1 MKYKYKSPEGEAF
14 TIEARSQ
21 DEADELLMSHVAR
34 DMQIPAA
41 QRKAETHAP
50 VKVAPMNVDPAEGM
64 NVWEKG
70 MVGMGGGARNAYL
83 GAKNFVGLGTDE
95 EREERKFWN
104 KSKEHLGAAGTVGE
118 AVGEGVA
125 TLPIGGA
132 VGMGAKVLTKALPWA
147 LRVGNVGGRVANL
160 GTLGRAATEGAASAG
175 VVGNAEDDDRNA
187 RDRGDDAIEGAGMG
201 TVGALATG
209 GLGKVLGKASN
220 LVGGAYRAITPKSSA
235 QRHAAEAMYKELEN
249 EGVNETARLIRYAPP
264 SMLPQSTAAIT
275 GSQRLSALERGG
287 RNRGN
292 EDWTSHDE
300 NVLRSAWNELTNTPI
315 GHQSQAGDVLKETFM
330 RNGVVVTPKVVGRDI
345 SFEVP
350 HLESH
355 PLRQALGKLQP
366 GLTQVEMDRGKQ
378 IANELAKHEAAAT
391 GPGRATPESGGMS
404 SLISN
409 GLAIASAAK
418 GSPTLWKIRSA
429 FNTVAGQSNKETNK
443 AIDAALLDP
452 NKFMDLVQIIQTK
465 IDTGRPLSH
474 GEEVLHQILL
484 GTSRQAAVE
493 STPKVQ

>member
-14 TIEARSQ
+14 TIEAGSQ
-21 DEADELLMSHVAR
+21 DEADELLMSHVAK

-41 QRKAETHAP
+41 QRRAETRKP
-50 VKVAPMNVDPAEGM
+50 IKEIPQTYDPAEGM

-70 MVGMGGGARNAYL
+70 LVGVGGGMRNAYL
-83 GAKNFVGLGTDE
+83 GAKNFVGLGDDE
-95 EREERKFWN
+95 ERDERKFWN

-118 AVGEGVA
+118 AIGEGVA

-132 VGMGAKVLTKALPWA
+132 VGTGAKVLTRALPFVN
-147 LRVGNVGGRVANL
+147 RVGNVGGRVVNL

-187 RDRGDDAIEGAGMG
+187 RDRADDAGEGAVSGG
-201 TVGALATG
+201 VGGVVTG
-209 GLGKVLGKASN
+209 VLGKA
-220 LVGGAYRAITPKSSA
+220 LGTVGKGIGGAYRALTPKSSA
-235 QRHAAEAMYKELEN
+235 QRHAAEAIYKELEN
-249 EGVNETARLIRYAPP
+249 EGVNETARLIRHAPP
-264 SMLPQSTAAIT
+264 AMLPQSTAAVT
-275 GSQRLSALERGG
+275 GSPRLSALERGA
-287 RNRGN
+287 RNRGS

-300 NVLRSAWNELTNTPI
+300 NVYRSAWNELTNTPI

-345 SFEVP
+345 GFEVP
-350 HLESH
+350 HLEDR

-366 GLTQVEMDRGKQ
+366 GLTQVELDRGKQ
-378 IANELAKHEAAAT
+378 IANELGKHEAAAA
-391 GPGRATPESGGMS
+391 GPGRATPETGTMS

-452 NKFMDLVQIIQTK
+452 AKFMDLIQIIQTK
-465 IDTGRPLSH
+465 IDNGRPLDK
-474 GEEVLHQILL
+474 GEEILHQILL

-493 STPKVQ
+493 STPRKQ